1 MKKNLYIFRH
11 GETDWNIAKRM
22 HGITDIP
29 LNKTGIEQSYALAK
43 CLSNVRL
50 DCIYTSS
57 LSRAVQTAEIVAEKN
72 HTPIIT
78 EPGLM
83 EWNLGI
89 FCGKILHLTKRP
101 KWTPI
106 KIIKDDVYIP
116 RTLLLDGDYVPQ
128 NGESY
133 NMFKQRICKSIEN
146 IVKNTDAKNI
156 GIATHGGAIRA
167 MLREYTNLTQAKQG
181 MPNADYFVLQW
192 DGNKFS
198 ILEQPNWLVTK
209 HPVVLMIDFIKKA
222 FHNR

>member
-11 GETDWNIAKRM
+11 GETDYNVAKRM

-29 LNKTGIEQSYALAK
+29 LNKKGIEQAHALAK
-43 CLSNVRL
+43 RLSDVHL

-57 LSRAVQTAEIVAEKN
+57 LSRAVQTANIVAEQN
-72 HTPIIT
+72 HTKIIT

-83 EWNLGI
+83 EWNLGV
-89 FCGKILHLTKRP
+89 FCGKILHLTKKP

-106 KIIKDDVYIP
+106 DLTKDDVYIP

-128 NGESY
+128 DGESY

-167 MLREYTNLTQAKQG
+167 MLREYTSLTQSKTG

-192 DGNKFS
+192 DGNNFS
-198 ILEQPNWLVTK
+198 VLEQPEWLVRK
-209 HPVVLMIDFIKKA
+209 HPVVLVIDFVKKA
-222 FHNR
+222 FQKR